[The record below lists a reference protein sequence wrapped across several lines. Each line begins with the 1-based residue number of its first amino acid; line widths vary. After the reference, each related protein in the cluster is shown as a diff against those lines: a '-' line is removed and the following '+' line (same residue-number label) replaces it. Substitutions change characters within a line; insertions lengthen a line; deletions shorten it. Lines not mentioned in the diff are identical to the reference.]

1 MLRIVSKALD
11 NKELVKLREE
21 IKAVEQKRR
30 NYLDFESKGDSVKR
44 RAAIL
49 GIYNNDIAKLN
60 QEHLFILKNILN
72 ESDLENEDIELF
84 KNITQSSDKRIYGD
98 FINKDIKQYGL
109 DKVILDKIPTEVM
122 TRELEKLVDEYIP
135 IYTMQKVYNVSTG
148 YLKGK
153 SQNIY
158 SNLCTII
165 NYYKLSITIGTIL
178 DSLTQLNISNKD
190 KVLELI
196 EIDNVIV
203 DKMNKY
209 MNTKRCEFQEATK
222 NITDWEEKR
231 KIANKMELEANN
243 HMCKLY
249 YDEYT
254 KRNIPILSDKRMI
267 NSMVS

>member
-1 MLRIVSKALD
+1 MLKTISKALD
-11 NKELVKLREE
+11 NKKLVELREE
-21 IKAVEQKRR
+21 IKVVEQKRR
-30 NYLDFESKGDSVKR
+30 SYLDTGCKGDNVKR
-44 RAAIL
+44 RSSIL
-49 GIYNNDIAKLN
+49 QIYNSDIENLN
-60 QEHLFILKNILN
+60 HKHLTILKNILN
-72 ESDLENEDIELF
+72 ESELESEDVELF
-84 KNITQSSDKRIYGD
+84 KDIAQSSDERIYGD
-98 FINKDIKQYGL
+98 FISKDIKSYGL
-109 DKVILDKIPTEVM
+109 DKIILGKIPTEVM
-122 TRELEKLVDEYIP
+122 TRELEKLVDEYTP
-135 IYTMQKVYNVSTG
+135 IYTMQKVYSVSTG

-165 NYYKLSITIGTIL
+165 DYYKLSITIGTIL

-209 MNTKRCEFQEATK
+209 MNTKRGEFQETTK

-231 KIANKMELEANN
+231 KIASKMELEANN

-254 KRNIPILSDKRMI
+254 KRNIPILSDKRTI